1 MVHVGAQHGPCW
13 ELPQCDRNSDSP
25 GEQTTILSIKIF
37 QLPFLII
44 NLQCR
49 DNFYLKL
56 LLFLPFLTSFHF
68 KDSSFFLIFFMLGVT
83 FVSAGGLL
91 VFTNIKPDVRFEI
104 DLRLTWNWNAATQMF
119 CENIFFRSLVQSY
132 SYIMKLYPLYIV
144 HISPPHSRPFQHQHR
159 KPAPLLCHC
168 AFLYLGVLPDQNL
181 CQEPTPQV
189 SPSLT

>member
-1 MVHVGAQHGPCW
+1 
-13 ELPQCDRNSDSP
+13 
-25 GEQTTILSIKIF
+25 
-37 QLPFLII
+37 
-44 NLQCR
+44 
-49 DNFYLKL
+49 
-56 LLFLPFLTSFHF
+56 
-68 KDSSFFLIFFMLGVT
+68 MLGVT

-132 SYIMKLYPLYIV
+132 SYIIMKLYPLYIV
-144 HISPPHSRPFQHQHR
+144 HISPPHSRPLQHQHR

-189 SPSLT
+189 SPSLTKVGFNIILSFKRSENISWNFFRAFAVRTVLLIFEESPVVVKVSRWRQRRKNTSRVVPIVWSSMWSSIIWSSIIWS